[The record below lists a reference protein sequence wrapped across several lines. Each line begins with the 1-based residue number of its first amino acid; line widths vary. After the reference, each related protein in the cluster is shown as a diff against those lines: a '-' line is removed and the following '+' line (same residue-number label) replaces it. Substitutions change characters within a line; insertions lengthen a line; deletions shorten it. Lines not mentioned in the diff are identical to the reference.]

1 MAINEKATV
10 EVQVNG
16 QQARQELNQLRE
28 YATNLSAALEKAYEA
43 GDKKQIK
50 ALTKELKF
58 VNSQMK
64 TLQRTSVDIDKVM
77 NNLSTTGPKELR
89 QTLKAINAELSSGRV
104 QRGSEEWAKY
114 AKAARQVNEE
124 LKKIK
129 VETEGAQKSFTDIV
143 AEQTTKWW
151 SLYDIAKNSIGM
163 IYSFG
168 SEKVQTFAQMDEA
181 MSQVTKYTGMAREE
195 VNSLN
200 EDFKK
205 MDTRTARE
213 QLNAL
218 AGDAGRLGIQA
229 KDQVLEFVDAADK
242 INVALGEDLGE
253 DAVKNIG
260 KLAMMFGEDKTKGMR
275 AAMLATGSAIN
286 EVAQNCSA
294 AEPFLVNFTARV
306 AGAAHQAHISQA
318 DILGFA
324 ASMDE
329 NMLREETS
337 ATAYQNILMKM
348 YTKTEAF
355 AEAAGIEVE
364 KFSNLLRTDANEAI
378 LQFAE
383 GLSKRGGLA
392 ELAPIFG
399 DLKTEGAGVAAVL
412 SVMAGKADEIRTR
425 QALANKA
432 YEEGTSI
439 LKEFDVQ
446 NNTVQAG
453 LDKAKK
459 RANDLAVELGER
471 LQPIMAEGLHLT
483 STATKIL
490 INVLDFSM
498 KYKTELIAIAGAYA
512 LYNGAVKAHNAYLV
526 VSNGITKTAT
536 TLRILHAA
544 ATANLAGNLT
554 GANKIMTLFNA
565 NLIKSAAGQK
575 AATAATYL
583 YSAAKAALT
592 GNVKTAT
599 MAIRAMWATLNFNP
613 FVAIATAVLAAG
625 AAIYAF
631 STRTSEADKAMK
643 SFASSNMKEHEE
655 MYKLY
660 DAIRKTNEGTQQRKD
675 LITEFNS
682 KYGSYI
688 SNLLTE
694 KSTVDELT
702 TAYREASTAIQNKIA
717 MQKIEEAKANVTNSS
732 IETRGE
738 AMSEFQSIL
747 QRTLPASMA
756 DNMRSTVIDYVND
769 NLAKGFTVQQIQQQ
783 IGKKLAKY
791 VPNVSDRAD
800 AISAVKD
807 YANAVAEDMKK
818 VAEIERTMGSL
829 IVKPKTHGKPSNE
842 LDEVVVTPTS
852 GGGAGGGTPLSEEE
866 QKKIVNAKLE
876 AEELRH
882 QNELADLKRA
892 YLSNDTMTRERYMRL
907 SEDLELAHLNRQ
919 LVIAGLEPEKKAAL
933 VQKVLDLQLK
943 QREDN
948 AKALE
953 KQEKDKLEKEKQD
966 KEKQEKEALTAHE
979 KKLQLDIEA
988 ATRRHYEQCTS
999 EEEYQIEISDITD
1012 RYYKDLLND
1021 TRISEEEKARITQEV
1036 QQKSLE
1042 DEQAIYEK
1050 KTEQFNKMKETI
1062 TGSAQAM
1069 GEAMAQLFTDEETD
1083 FGDFMGNILTIMLDA
1098 LEKQLIAQQAAAI
1111 AAVTIN
1117 DISTKGFAGL
1127 ATAAAKI
1134 ALITAAFETAKV
1146 VLGNFYTGGY
1156 TGGGQWDEPKGIVH
1170 SNEFVANRFAVANP
1184 SVRPVLDLINQAQ
1197 RNNTI
1202 STLSATDISRV
1213 LPGTGGTQT
1222 VVVQNDNPELMR
1234 LIKDNAS
1241 VILALK
1247 DRMDIPTL
1255 SYVRASGDMSIE
1267 EAQKLLAKMK
1277 SNVSRTKN
1285 VQ

>member
-43 GDKKQIK
+43 GDQKQIK
-50 ALTKELKF
+50 ALTKELKY

-64 TLQRTSVDIDKVM
+64 TLQRSSVDIDKVM
-77 NNLSTTGPKELR
+77 KNLSTTGPKELR

-114 AKAARQVNEE
+114 ARAARQVNDE

-129 VETEGAQKSFTDIV
+129 AETDGAQKSFSDIV
-143 AEQTTKWW
+143 AAQTNKWW
-151 SLYDIAKNSIGM
+151 SLYDITKNTFGM

-168 SEKVQTFAQMDEA
+168 SEKVQAFAQMDEA
-181 MSQVTKYTGMAREE
+181 MSQVTKYTGMARDE
-195 VNSLN
+195 VKGLN

-275 AAMLATGSAIN
+275 ASMLATGSAVN

-306 AGAAHQAHISQA
+306 AGAAHQAGIAQA

-364 KFSNLLRTDANEAI
+364 KFSNLLRTDANEAL

-412 SVMAGKADEIRTR
+412 SVMAGKADEIRMR
-425 QALANKA
+425 QSLANKA
-432 YEEGTSI
+432 YQEGTSI
-439 LKEFDVQ
+439 IKEFEVQ

-483 STATKIL
+483 STATNIL

-512 LYNGAVKAHNAYLV
+512 LYNGAIKAHNTYLV

-536 TLRILHAA
+536 TLRIIHAA

-575 AATAATYL
+575 AATAAAYL
-583 YSAAKAALT
+583 YSSAKAALT

-599 MAIRAMWATLNFNP
+599 MAIRAMWATLNLNP

-655 MYKLY
+655 IYKLY

-800 AISAVKD
+800 AVNAVKD

-829 IVKPKTHGKPSNE
+829 IVKPKAQAKPVNE
-842 LDEVVVTPTS
+842 LGEVVITPTS

-866 QKKIVNAKLE
+866 AKKVVNAKLE

-892 YLSNDTMTRERYMRL
+892 YLKDSTMTRKEYAAL
-907 SEDLELAHLNRQ
+907 AEDLELQHLNRQ
-919 LVIAGLEPEKKAAL
+919 LEIVGLEPEKRAAIE
-933 VQKVLDLQLK
+933 QKILDARIKFQEECDK
-943 QREDN
+943 EEQEKTKESQE
-948 AKALE
+948 KALTARE
-953 KQEKDKLEKEKQD
+953 KKYQDDVEKATLEHYEKLTDEAEFLQQLADLESAYYQDMLDNYVLTEEQRAQFEQQIRENRMQQAEADYQKRKEQ
-966 KEKQEKEALTAHE
+966 QEKERALAQKYT
-979 KKLQLDIEA
+979 DIA
-988 ATRRHYEQCTS
+988 KSVA
-999 EEEYQIEISDITD
+999 SDYGTTMGEMIANGEMNM
-1012 RYYKDLLND
+1012 KNFL
-1021 TRISEEEKARITQEV
+1021 
-1036 QQKSLE
+1036 
-1042 DEQAIYEK
+1042 
-1050 KTEQFNKMKETI
+1050 KETLLM
-1062 TGSAQAM
+1062 S
-1069 GEAMAQLFTDEETD
+1069 
-1083 FGDFMGNILTIMLDA
+1083 LDA
-1098 LEKQLIAQQAAAI
+1098 LEKVIEICVVEVMAKNLAATAPLSFIGAAKAALQIA
-1111 AAVTIN
+1111 TI
-1117 DISTKGFAGL
+1117 KAGFAVVKGL
-1127 ATAAAKI
+1127 I
-1134 ALITAAFETAKV
+1134 
-1146 VLGNFYTGGY
+1146 GNFYTGGY
-1156 TGGGQWDEPKGIVH
+1156 TGGGEWDEPKGVVH

-1213 LPGTGGTQT
+1213 LPGAGGTQT

-1255 SYVRASGDMSIE
+1255 SYVRASGEMSIE
-1267 EAQKLLAKMK
+1267 EAQRLLTKMK

-1285 VQ
+1285 LQ

>member
-28 YATNLSAALEKAYEA
+28 YATNLSSALEKAYEA

-50 ALTKELKF
+50 ALTKELKY

-77 NNLSTTGPKELR
+77 KNLSSTGPKELR
-89 QTLKAINAELSSGRV
+89 QTLNAINAELSSGRV
-104 QRGSEEWAKY
+104 QRGSEEWNKY
-114 AKAARQVNEE
+114 AQSARRVKEE

-129 VETEGAQKSFTDIV
+129 EETEGASVSFTDML
-143 AEQTTKWW
+143 AAQTNKWW
-151 SLYDIAKNSIGM
+151 SLYDITKNTVDM

-168 SEKVQTFAQMDEA
+168 SQKVQAYAQMDEA
-181 MSQVTKYTGMAREE
+181 MSQVTKYTGMVRDE
-195 VNSLN
+195 VKSLN
-200 EDFKK
+200 EEFKQ
-205 MDTRTARE
+205 MDSRTARE

-218 AGDAGRLGIQA
+218 AGDAGRLGIQSRD
-229 KDQVLEFVDAADK
+229 KVLEFVDAADK

-260 KLAMMFGEDKTKGMR
+260 KLALMFGEDKVLGMR
-275 AAMLATGSAIN
+275 GAMLANASAVN
-286 EVAQNCSA
+286 ELGQTCSA

-348 YTKTEAF
+348 YTSTEAF
-355 AEAAGIEVE
+355 ANAAGIEVQ
-364 KFSNLLRTDANEAI
+364 KFTDLLRTNANEAL

-383 GLSKRGGLA
+383 GLSKKGGLA
-392 ELAPIFG
+392 DLAPLFG
-399 DLKTEGAGVAAVL
+399 DLKTEGAGVSSVL
-412 SVMAGKADEIRTR
+412 SVMAGKADEIRAR

-432 YEEGTSI
+432 YQEGTSI
-439 LKEFDVQ
+439 LKEFEVQ

-483 STATKIL
+483 SNATKIM
-490 INVLDFSM
+490 ITVLDFSM
-498 KYKTELIAIAGAYA
+498 KHKTALMAIAGAYV
-512 LYNGAVKAHNAYLV
+512 LYNGAIKAHNAYLTI
-526 VSNGITKTAT
+526 SNGITKTAT
-536 TLRILHAA
+536 TLRIIHAA
-544 ATANLAGNLT
+544 ATANLTGNLT
-554 GANKIMTLFNA
+554 GANKILTIFNA
-565 NLIKSAAGQK
+565 NMIKSAAGQK
-575 AATAATYL
+575 AATAAVYL

-592 GNVKTAT
+592 GNIKTAT
-599 MAIRAMWATLNFNP
+599 IAIRALWTTLNLNP

-631 STRTSEADKAMK
+631 TSRTTEADKAMK
-643 SFASSNMKEHEE
+643 SFSSANMQEQQE

-675 LITEFNS
+675 LINEFNS

-694 KSTVDELT
+694 KSTVDDLAA
-702 TAYREASTAIQNKIA
+702 AYREASTAIQNKIA
-717 MQKIEEAKANVTNSS
+717 MQKIEEAKTNVTNES
-732 IETRGE
+732 IEARGE

-756 DNMRSTVIDYVND
+756 DKMRSTVIDYVNT
-769 NLAKGFTVQQIQQQ
+769 NLAKGFSVKQIEQAVEKELY
-783 IGKKLAKY
+783 GKFGLDMFEAG
-791 VPNVSDRAD
+791 D
-800 AISAVKD
+800 AGKAVRD
-807 YANAVAEDMKK
+807 YANAVADDMKK
-818 VAEIERTMGSL
+818 IAEIERTMGSL
-829 IVKPKTHGKPSNE
+829 IVKPKVQSNPVNE
-842 LDEVVVTPTS
+842 LAEVVVTPTS
-852 GGGAGGGTPLSEEE
+852 GGGAGGGTPIDEEE
-866 QKKIVNAKLE
+866 AKKAVNAKLE

-882 QNELADLKRA
+882 QNELANLKRV
-892 YLSNDTMTRERYMRL
+892 YLNNETMTRERYLRL
-907 SEDLELAHLNRQ
+907 SEELELVHLNRQ
-919 LVIAGLEPEKKAAL
+919 LDIAGLEPEKKAAIN
-933 VQKVLDLQLK
+933 QKILDIQIK
-943 QREDN
+943 GREDRT
-948 AKALE
+948 KALE
-953 KQEKDKLEKEKQD
+953 QQEKDEQEKALTKREKQY
-966 KEKQEKEALTAHE
+966 
-979 KKLQLDIEA
+979 QLEVEEV
-988 ATRRHYEQCTS
+988 TRKHYQQGTS
-999 EEEYQIEISDITD
+999 EEQYRKNISDITD
-1012 RYYKDLLND
+1012 RYYQDLLAD
-1021 TRISEEEKARITQEV
+1021 TRISEEEKARIIQQV

-1050 KTEQFNKMKETI
+1050 KTEQFNKMKDSI
-1062 TGSAQAM
+1062 TGAAQAM
-1069 GEAMAQLFTDEETD
+1069 GEEMAEFFTDEETD
-1083 FGDFMGNILTIMLDA
+1083 FGDFMENILTIMLDA

-1117 DISTKGFAGL
+1117 DISTKGIAGL
-1127 ATAAAKI
+1127 VTAAAKI
-1134 ALITAAFETAKV
+1134 ALITAAFETAKGI
-1146 VLGNFYTGGY
+1146 LGNFYTGGY
-1156 TGGGQWDEPKGIVH
+1156 TGAGEWDEPKGVVH

-1202 STLSATDISRV
+1202 STLSAADISRV
-1213 LPGTGGTQT
+1213 LPGVGGNGQM
-1222 VVVQNDNPELMR
+1222 VVVQNDNPELMALIADCSQVVGSLQER
-1234 LIKDNAS
+1234 LKYPIKAVTTISGRDG
-1241 VILALK
+1241 VRKGL
-1247 DRMDIPTL
+1247 DDYDTL
-1255 SYVRASGDMSIE
+1255 
-1267 EAQKLLAKMK
+1267 LNNK
-1277 SNVSRTKN
+1277 SRK
-1285 VQ
+1285 

>member
-28 YATNLSAALEKAYEA
+28 YATNLSAALNKAYEA
-43 GDKKQIK
+43 GDKKQIQ
-50 ALTKELKF
+50 ALSKELKY

-77 NNLSTTGPKELR
+77 KNLSTTGPKELR
-89 QTLKAINAELSSGRV
+89 QTLKAINHELSSGRV
-104 QRGSEEWAKY
+104 KRGSEEWAKY
-114 AKAARQVNEE
+114 AQAAREVNAE

-129 VETEGAQKSFTDIV
+129 EETEGASSSLSDRV
-143 AEQTTKWW
+143 ARTVDKWW
-151 SLYDIAKNSIGM
+151 AFYTVVTDVSDR
-163 IYSFG
+163 IYSFAT
-168 SEKVQTFAQMDEA
+168 SKVQAFAQMDEA
-181 MSQVTKYTGMAREE
+181 MSQVTKYTGMARDE
-195 VNSLN
+195 VKGLN

-229 KDQVLEFVDAADK
+229 RDQVLDFVDAGDK

-253 DAVKNIG
+253 DAVKDIG
-260 KLAMMFGEDKTKGMR
+260 KLAMMFGEDKTKGLR
-275 AAMLATGSAIN
+275 GAMLATGSAVN

-294 AEPFLVNFTARV
+294 AEPFLVHFTARV
-306 AGAAHQAHISQA
+306 AGAAHQAGIAQA

-364 KFSNLLRTDANEAI
+364 KFANLLRTDANEAL

-399 DLKTEGAGVAAVL
+399 DLKTEGAGVASVL
-412 SVMAGKADEIRTR
+412 SVMAGKADEIRAR

-432 YEEGTSI
+432 YQEGTSI
-439 LKEFDVQ
+439 LKEFEVQ

-483 STATKIL
+483 SAATKIM
-490 INVLDFSM
+490 ISVLDFSM
-498 KYKTELIAIAGAYA
+498 KHKTELIAIAAAYV
-512 LYNGAVKAHNAYLV
+512 LYNGAIKAHNAYLTI
-526 VSNGITKTAT
+526 SNGITKTAT
-536 TLRILHAA
+536 TLRIIHAA

-554 GANKIMTLFNA
+554 GANKILTIFNA
-565 NLIKSAAGQK
+565 NMIKSAAGQK
-575 AATAATYL
+575 AATAAVYL
-583 YSAAKAALT
+583 FSAAKAALT
-592 GNVKTAT
+592 GNIKTAT
-599 MAIRAMWATLNFNP
+599 IAIRALWTTLNLNP

-631 STRTSEADKAMK
+631 TSRTTEADKAMK
-643 SFASSNMKEHEE
+643 SFSSANMQEQQE

-675 LITEFNS
+675 LINEFNS

-694 KSTVDELT
+694 KTTVDELAA
-702 TAYREASTAIQNKIA
+702 AYREASTAIQNKIA
-717 MQKIEEAKANVTNSS
+717 MQKIEEAKTNVTNES
-732 IETRGE
+732 IEARGE

-756 DNMRSTVIDYVND
+756 DNMRSTVIDYVNT
-769 NLAKGFTVQQIQQQ
+769 NLAKGFSVKQIQEQV
-783 IGKKLAKY
+783 GKSLAKY
-791 VPNVSDRAD
+791 SPDVGERTD
-800 AISAVKD
+800 AVNAIKD

-829 IVKPKTHGKPSNE
+829 IVKPKEQGKPTNVLE
-842 LDEVVVTPTS
+842 EVIVTPTS

-866 QKKIVNAKLE
+866 AKKAVNAKLE

-882 QNELADLKRA
+882 QNELANLKRA
-892 YLSNDTMTRERYMRL
+892 YLADDTMTQKEYAAL
-907 SEDLELAHLNRQ
+907 AEDLELQHLNRQ
-919 LVIAGLEPEKKAAL
+919 LEIVGLEPEKRAAIE
-933 VQKVLDLQLK
+933 QKILDARIK
-943 QREDN
+943 FKEDC
-948 AKALE
+948 AKEEERIEQEARDRRQ
-953 KQEKDKLEKEKQD
+953 KQEEADLKKREEQ
-966 KEKQEKEALTAHE
+966 QEKERALAE
-979 KKLQLDIEA
+979 KYTDIAKSVAENY
-988 ATRRHYEQCTS
+988 ATTMAEMIANGEMS
-999 EEEYQIEISDITD
+999 M
-1012 RYYKDLLND
+1012 KNFL
-1021 TRISEEEKARITQEV
+1021 
-1036 QQKSLE
+1036 
-1042 DEQAIYEK
+1042 
-1050 KTEQFNKMKETI
+1050 KETLL
-1062 TGSAQAM
+1062 
-1069 GEAMAQLFTDEETD
+1069 MAV
-1083 FGDFMGNILTIMLDA
+1083 DA
-1098 LEKQLIAQQAAAI
+1098 LEKVVEIACVEVMVKNLAATAPLSFIGAAKAALQIAAI
-1111 AAVTIN
+1111 KA
-1117 DISTKGFAGL
+1117 GFAVVKGL
-1127 ATAAAKI
+1127 I
-1134 ALITAAFETAKV
+1134 
-1146 VLGNFYTGGY
+1146 GNFYTGGY
-1156 TGGGQWDEPKGIVH
+1156 TGGGAWDEPKGVVH

-1184 SVRPVLDLINQAQ
+1184 SVRPVLDLISQAQ

-1202 STLSATDISRV
+1202 STLSASDISRV
-1213 LPGTGGTQT
+1213 LPGANGGQT
-1222 VVVQNDNPELMR
+1222 VVVQNDNPELTALIAECSQMVGKLQER
-1234 LIKDNAS
+1234 LRYPIKAVTSISGRNGVKKGLD
-1241 VILALK
+1241 
-1247 DRMDIPTL
+1247 DYDTL
-1255 SYVRASGDMSIE
+1255 
-1267 EAQKLLAKMK
+1267 LNNK
-1277 SNVSRTKN
+1277 SR
-1285 VQ
+1285 

>member
-50 ALTKELKF
+50 ALTKELKY

-89 QTLKAINAELSSGRV
+89 QTLKAINAELASGRV

-114 AKAARQVNEE
+114 AKAARQVNDE
-124 LKKIK
+124 LRKIK
-129 VETEGAQKSFTDIV
+129 EETEGARLSFTDKLT
-143 AEQTTKWW
+143 ASATKWW
-151 SLYDIAKNSIGM
+151 GAYTIASDLYDKIDSFAKS
-163 IYSFG
+163 
-168 SEKVQTFAQMDEA
+168 KVQAFAQMDEA
-181 MSQVTKYTGMAREE
+181 MSQVTKYTGMTRDE
-195 VNSLN
+195 VNGLN

-275 AAMLATGSAIN
+275 AAMLATGSAVN

-306 AGAAHQAHISQA
+306 AGAAHQAGIAQA

-383 GLSKRGGLA
+383 GLSKKGGLA
-392 ELAPIFG
+392 DLAPIFG

-412 SVMAGKADEIRTR
+412 SVMAGKADEIRAR

-471 LQPIMAEGLHLT
+471 LKPIMSEGLHLT
-483 STATKIL
+483 SAATKIM
-490 INVLDFSM
+490 ITTLDFM
-498 KYKTELIAIAGAYA
+498 LKHKVELMALVVALG
-512 LYNGAVKAHNAYLV
+512 LYNGAIKAHNTYLV
-526 VSNGITKTAT
+526 ISNGLTKLAT

-554 GANKIMTLFNA
+554 GANKILTLFNA

-575 AATAATYL
+575 AATAAVYL
-583 YSAAKAALT
+583 FSAAKATLT

-599 MAIRAMWATLNFNP
+599 MAIRAMWATLNLNP

-631 STRTSEADKAMK
+631 TTRTTEADKAMK
-643 SFASSNMKEHEE
+643 SFASSNMQEQQE

-660 DAIRKTNEGTQQRKD
+660 DAIRKTNEGTQQRRD
-675 LITEFNS
+675 LINEFNS

-694 KSTVDELT
+694 KTTVDELAA
-702 TAYREASTAIQNKIA
+702 AYREASTAIQNKIA
-717 MQKIEEAKANVTNSS
+717 MQKIEEAKTNVTNES
-732 IETRGE
+732 IEARGE
-738 AMSEFQSIL
+738 AMSEFQRVL
-747 QRTLPASMA
+747 QRVLPASMA
-756 DNMRSTVIDYVND
+756 DNMRSTVIDYVNT
-769 NLAKGFTVQQIQQQ
+769 NLAKGFTVKQIQEQ
-783 IGKKLAKY
+783 IGKNLAKY
-791 VPNVSDRAD
+791 IPNVSDRAD

-807 YANAVAEDMKK
+807 YANAVADDMKK

-829 IVKPKTHGKPSNE
+829 IVKPKTLGKPSNE

-892 YLSNDTMTRERYMRL
+892 YLKDSTMTRKEYAAL
-907 SEDLELAHLNRQ
+907 AEDLELQHLNRQ
-919 LVIAGLEPEKKAAL
+919 LEIVGLEPEKRAAIEQKILDARIKFQEECDKEEQEKAKKAQEEKL
-933 VQKVLDLQLK
+933 TAREKQYQDEVEKATLEHYQKLTDEAEFLQQLA
-943 QREDN
+943 D
-948 AKALE
+948 LE
-953 KQEKDKLEKEKQD
+953 KTYYQDMLDNYVLTEEQRAQFEQKLRENKLQQAEADYQKRKEQ
-966 KEKQEKEALTAHE
+966 QEKERALAQKYT
-979 KKLQLDIEA
+979 DIA
-988 ATRRHYEQCTS
+988 KSVA
-999 EEEYQIEISDITD
+999 SDYGTTMGEMIANGEMNM
-1012 RYYKDLLND
+1012 KNFL
-1021 TRISEEEKARITQEV
+1021 
-1036 QQKSLE
+1036 
-1042 DEQAIYEK
+1042 
-1050 KTEQFNKMKETI
+1050 KETLLM
-1062 TGSAQAM
+1062 S
-1069 GEAMAQLFTDEETD
+1069 
-1083 FGDFMGNILTIMLDA
+1083 LDA
-1098 LEKQLIAQQAAAI
+1098 LERVIEISCVEVMAKNLAATAPLSFIGAAKAALQIAAI
-1111 AAVTIN
+1111 KA
-1117 DISTKGFAGL
+1117 GFAVVKGL
-1127 ATAAAKI
+1127 I
-1134 ALITAAFETAKV
+1134 
-1146 VLGNFYTGGY
+1146 GNFYTGGY
-1156 TGGGQWDEPKGIVH
+1156 TGGGQWDEPKGVVH

-1213 LPGTGGTQT
+1213 LPGAGGTQT

-1234 LIKDNAS
+1234 LIAECSQVVGTLQNRLKYPIKAITS
-1241 VILALK
+1241 V
-1247 DRMDIPTL
+1247 
-1255 SYVRASGDMSIE
+1255 SGRDGIDKATKEFESMN
-1267 EAQKLLAKMK
+1267 K
-1277 SNVSRTKN
+1277 NVSR
-1285 VQ
+1285 

>member
-50 ALTKELKF
+50 ALTKELKY

-77 NNLSTTGPKELR
+77 KNLSTTGPKELR

-114 AKAARQVNEE
+114 AQAARQVSQE

-129 VETEGAQKSFTDIV
+129 EETEGAQQSFSDKLANT
-143 AEQTTKWW
+143 TTKWW
-151 SLYDIAKNSIGM
+151 GFYTISSDLYDRINSFA
-163 IYSFG
+163 S
-168 SEKVQTFAQMDEA
+168 SKVQAFAQMDEA
-181 MSQVTKYTGMAREE
+181 MSQVTKYTGMARDE
-195 VNSLN
+195 VKGLN

-260 KLAMMFGEDKTKGMR
+260 KLAMMFGEDKVLGMR
-275 AAMLATGSAIN
+275 GAMLANASAVN
-286 EVAQNCSA
+286 ELGQTCSA

-355 AEAAGIEVE
+355 ANAAGIEVE
-364 KFSNLLRTDANEAI
+364 KFSELLRTDANEAL

-383 GLSKRGGLA
+383 GLSKKGGLA
-392 ELAPIFG
+392 DLAPLFG
-399 DLKTEGAGVAAVL
+399 NLKTEGAGVAAVL
-412 SVMAGKADEIRTR
+412 SVMAGKADEIRAR

-432 YEEGTSI
+432 YQEGTSI

-471 LQPIMAEGLHLT
+471 LKPIMSEGLHLASAT
-483 STATKIL
+483 TKIM
-490 INVLDFSM
+490 ITTLDFM
-498 KYKTELIAIAGAYA
+498 LKHKVELMA
-512 LYNGAVKAHNAYLV
+512 LAVALGVYNGAIKAHNAYLTI
-526 VSNGITKTAT
+526 SNGITKVAT

-554 GANKIMTLFNA
+554 GANKILTLFNA
-565 NLIKSAAGQK
+565 NLIKSATGQK
-575 AATAATYL
+575 AATAAVYL
-583 YSAAKAALT
+583 FSAAKAALT

-599 MAIRAMWATLNFNP
+599 MAIRAMWATLNLNP

-631 STRTSEADKAMK
+631 ASRTTEADKAMK
-643 SFASSNMKEHEE
+643 SFSTANMQEQQE

-660 DAIRKTNEGTQQRKD
+660 DAIRKTNEGTQQRRD
-675 LITEFNS
+675 LINEFNS

-694 KSTVDELT
+694 KSTVDDLA

-717 MQKIEEAKANVTNSS
+717 MQKIEEAKTNVTNES
-732 IETRGE
+732 IEARGE

-756 DNMRSTVIDYVND
+756 DKMRSTVIDYVNT
-769 NLAKGFTVQQIQQQ
+769 NLAKGFSVKQIEAAIEKELFQKYKLDMFEAGDA
-783 IGKKLAKY
+783 GK
-791 VPNVSDRAD
+791 
-800 AISAVKD
+800 AVRK
-807 YANAVAEDMKK
+807 YANAVADDMKK
-818 VAEIERTMGSL
+818 IAEIERTMGSL
-829 IVKPKTHGKPSNE
+829 IVKPKAQAKPVNE
-842 LDEVVVTPTS
+842 LAEVVVTPTS
-852 GGGAGGGTPLSEEE
+852 GSGAGGGTPLSDEER
-866 QKKIVNAKLE
+866 KKAVNAKLE

-882 QNELADLKRA
+882 QNELANLKRI
-892 YLSNDTMTRERYMRL
+892 YLNNDTMTRKEYAAL
-907 SEDLELAHLNRQ
+907 AEDLELQHLNRQ
-919 LVIAGLEPEKKAAL
+919 LEIAGLEPEKRAAIE
-933 VQKVLDLQLK
+933 QKILDARIK
-943 QREDN
+943 FEEDC
-948 AKALE
+948 AKE
-953 KQEKDKLEKEKQD
+953 LEKENKEAQEKALNQREKQYQLEVEEATSKHYREMTD
-966 KEKQEKEALTAHE
+966 EAEFLQQLADLEMAYYQDMLDNYVLTEEQKEQFQQQLRERRLQNEEAEYQKRKEQQEKERALAQKYT
-979 KKLQLDIEA
+979 DIA
-988 ATRRHYEQCTS
+988 KSVA
-999 EEEYQIEISDITD
+999 SDYGTTMGEMIANGEMSM
-1012 RYYKDLLND
+1012 KNFL
-1021 TRISEEEKARITQEV
+1021 
-1036 QQKSLE
+1036 
-1042 DEQAIYEK
+1042 
-1050 KTEQFNKMKETI
+1050 KETLLM
-1062 TGSAQAM
+1062 S
-1069 GEAMAQLFTDEETD
+1069 
-1083 FGDFMGNILTIMLDA
+1083 LDA
-1098 LEKQLIAQQAAAI
+1098 LEKVIEISCVEVMAKNLAATAPLSFIGAAKAALQIAAI
-1111 AAVTIN
+1111 KA
-1117 DISTKGFAGL
+1117 GFAVVKGL
-1127 ATAAAKI
+1127 I
-1134 ALITAAFETAKV
+1134 
-1146 VLGNFYTGGY
+1146 GNFYTGGY
-1156 TGGGQWDEPKGIVH
+1156 TGGGQWDEPKGVVH

-1213 LPGTGGTQT
+1213 LPGANGGQT

-1234 LIKDNAS
+1234 LMKENAS
-1241 VILALK
+1241 VIQALK
-1247 DRMDIPTL
+1247 DRMDLPTL
-1255 SYVRASGDMSIE
+1255 SYVRASGDMSVE

-1285 VQ
+1285 LQ

>member
-50 ALTKELKF
+50 ALTKELKY

-77 NNLSTTGPKELR
+77 KNLSTTGPKELR

-114 AKAARQVNEE
+114 AQAARQVSQE

-129 VETEGAQKSFTDIV
+129 EETEGAQQSFSDKLAAT
-143 AEQTTKWW
+143 TTKWW
-151 SLYDIAKNSIGM
+151 GFYTISSDLYDRLNSFAT
-163 IYSFG
+163 S
-168 SEKVQTFAQMDEA
+168 KVQAFAQMDEA
-181 MSQVTKYTGMAREE
+181 MSQVTKYTGMARDE
-195 VNSLN
+195 VQGLN

-275 AAMLATGSAIN
+275 AAMLATGSAVN

-306 AGAAHQAHISQA
+306 AGAAHQAGIAQA

-348 YTKTEAF
+348 YTSTEKF
-355 AEAAGIEVE
+355 ADAAGIEVE
-364 KFSNLLRTDANEAI
+364 KFSNLLRTDANEAL

-383 GLSKRGGLA
+383 GLSKKGGLA
-392 ELAPIFG
+392 DLAPLFG
-399 DLKTEGAGVAAVL
+399 DLKTEGAGVSSVL
-412 SVMAGKADEIRTR
+412 SVMAGKADEIRAR

-432 YEEGTSI
+432 YQEGTSI

-483 STATKIL
+483 SAATKIM
-490 INVLDFSM
+490 ISVLDFSM
-498 KYKTELIAIAGAYA
+498 KHKTELIAIAAAYV
-512 LYNGAVKAHNAYLV
+512 LYNGAIKAHNAYLTI
-526 VSNGITKTAT
+526 SNGITKTAT
-536 TLRILHAA
+536 TLRIIHAA
-544 ATANLAGNLT
+544 ATANLTGNLT
-554 GANKIMTLFNA
+554 GANKILTIFNA
-565 NLIKSAAGQK
+565 NMIKSAAGQK
-575 AATAATYL
+575 AATAAVYL
-583 YSAAKAALT
+583 FSAAKAALT
-592 GNVKTAT
+592 GNIKTAT
-599 MAIRAMWATLNFNP
+599 IAIRALWTTLNLNP

-631 STRTSEADKAMK
+631 TSRTTEADKAMK
-643 SFASSNMKEHEE
+643 SFSSANMQEQQE

-660 DAIRKTNEGTQQRKD
+660 DAIRKTNEGTQQRKE
-675 LITEFNS
+675 LINEFNS

-694 KSTVDELT
+694 KSTVDDLAA
-702 TAYREASTAIQNKIA
+702 AYREASTAIQNKIA
-717 MQKIEEAKANVTNSS
+717 MQKIEEAKTNVTNES
-732 IETRGE
+732 IEARGE

-756 DNMRSTVIDYVND
+756 DKMRSTVIDYVNT
-769 NLAKGFTVQQIQQQ
+769 NLAKGFSVKQIQEQ
-783 IGKKLAKY
+783 IGGSLVKY
-791 VPNVSDRAD
+791 IPDAGERAD
-800 AISAVKD
+800 AVGAVKD
-807 YANAVAEDMKK
+807 YAEAVADDMKK
-818 VAEIERTMGSL
+818 IAEIERTMGSL
-829 IVKPKTHGKPSNE
+829 IVKPKVQPKPVNE
-842 LDEVVVTPTS
+842 LAEVVVTPTS
-852 GGGAGGGTPLSEEE
+852 GGGTGGGTPLDEEE
-866 QKKIVNAKLE
+866 AQKAVNAKLE

-882 QNELADLKRA
+882 QNELANLKRA
-892 YLSNDTMTRERYMRL
+892 YLNNDTMTRKEYAAL
-907 SEDLELAHLNRQ
+907 AEDLELQHLNRQ
-919 LVIAGLEPEKKAAL
+919 LEIAGLEPEKRAAIE
-933 VQKVLDLQLK
+933 QKILDARIK
-943 QREDN
+943 FEEACAKEDQE
-948 AKALE
+948 AQEQALSRRE
-953 KQEKDKLEKEKQD
+953 KQYQLEVEEATSKHYREMTSEAEFLQQLADLELAYYQDMLDNYMLTEEQKEQIQQQMRERRLQQEEADYQKR
-966 KEKQEKEALTAHE
+966 KEQQEKERALAQKYT
-979 KKLQLDIEA
+979 DIA
-988 ATRRHYEQCTS
+988 
-999 EEEYQIEISDITD
+999 
-1012 RYYKDLLND
+1012 
-1021 TRISEEEKARITQEV
+1021 
-1036 QQKSLE
+1036 KSVAE
-1042 DEQAIYEK
+1042 DYGTTMGEMIANGELTMK
-1050 KTEQFNKMKETI
+1050 NFLKETLL
-1062 TGSAQAM
+1062 
-1069 GEAMAQLFTDEETD
+1069 MAV
-1083 FGDFMGNILTIMLDA
+1083 DA
-1098 LEKQLIAQQAAAI
+1098 LEKVIEICCVEVMAKNVAATAPLSFIGVAKAALQIAAI
-1111 AAVTIN
+1111 KA
-1117 DISTKGFAGL
+1117 GFAVVKGL
-1127 ATAAAKI
+1127 I
-1134 ALITAAFETAKV
+1134 
-1146 VLGNFYTGGY
+1146 GNFYTGGY
-1156 TGGGQWDEPKGIVH
+1156 TGGGEWDEPKGVVH

-1202 STLSATDISRV
+1202 STLSAADISRV
-1213 LPGTGGTQT
+1213 LPGANGGQT
-1222 VVVQNDNPELMR
+1222 IVVQNDNPELMR
-1234 LIKDNAS
+1234 LIAECSQAVGTLHNR
-1241 VILALK
+1241 LK
-1247 DRMDIPTL
+1247 YPIKAITT
-1255 SYVRASGDMSIE
+1255 VSGREGIDKATKEFESMNN
-1267 EAQKLLAKMK
+1267 
-1277 SNVSRTKN
+1277 NVSR
-1285 VQ
+1285 

>member
-50 ALTKELKF
+50 ALTKELKY

-114 AKAARQVNEE
+114 AQAARQVNAE

-129 VETEGAQKSFTDIV
+129 EETEGASLSFSDKMLKTADKWYSFYEIGTDI
-143 AEQTTKWW
+143 AER
-151 SLYDIAKNSIGM
+151 LF
-163 IYSFG
+163 SFA
-168 SEKVQTFAQMDEA
+168 SSKVQAFAQMDEA
-181 MSQVTKYTGMAREE
+181 MSQVTKYTGMARDE
-195 VNSLN
+195 VKSLN
-200 EDFKK
+200 EEFKN

-218 AGDAGRLGIQA
+218 AGDAGRLGIQSRD
-229 KDQVLEFVDAADK
+229 KVLEFVDAADK

-275 AAMLATGSAIN
+275 AAMLATGSAVN

-306 AGAAHQAHISQA
+306 AGAAHQAGIAQA

-355 AEAAGIEVE
+355 ANAAGIEVQ
-364 KFSNLLRTDANEAI
+364 KFSDLLRTDANEAL

-383 GLSKRGGLA
+383 GLSKKGGLA
-392 ELAPIFG
+392 DLAPLFG
-399 DLKTEGAGVAAVL
+399 DLKTEGAGVSAVL
-412 SVMAGKADEIRTR
+412 SVMAGKADEIRAR

-432 YEEGTSI
+432 YQEGTSI
-439 LKEFDVQ
+439 LKEFEVQ

-483 STATKIL
+483 SNATKIM
-490 INVLDFSM
+490 IAVLDFTM
-498 KYKTELIAIAGAYA
+498 KHKTALMAVVAAYA
-512 LYNGAVKAHNAYLV
+512 LYNGAIKLHNTYLV
-526 VSNGITKTAT
+526 TSNAVTKLAT
-536 TLRILHAA
+536 TLRVLHAA

-554 GANKIMTLFNA
+554 GANKILTLFNA
-565 NLIKSAAGQK
+565 NMIKGAAGQK
-575 AATAATYL
+575 AATAAVYL
-583 YSAAKAALT
+583 LSAAKAALT

-599 MAIRAMWATLNFNP
+599 VAIRAMWATLNLNP

-631 STRTSEADKAMK
+631 ASRTTEADRAMK
-643 SFASSNMKEHEE
+643 SFSSANMQEQQE

-660 DAIRKTNEGTQQRKD
+660 DAIRKTNEGTQQRKE
-675 LITEFNS
+675 LINEFNS
-682 KYGSYI
+682 KYGSYL

-694 KSTVDELT
+694 KSTVDELA
-702 TAYREASTAIQNKIA
+702 TAYREAATAIQNKIA
-717 MQKIEEAKANVTNSS
+717 MQKIEEAKTNVTNES
-732 IETRGE
+732 IEARGE

-756 DNMRSTVIDYVND
+756 DKMRSTVIDYVNR
-769 NLAKGFTVQQIQQQ
+769 NLAKGFSVKQIEQAVEKELY
-783 IGKKLAKY
+783 GKYGLDMFEAGDAGKA
-791 VPNVSDRAD
+791 VRA
-800 AISAVKD
+800 
-807 YANAVAEDMKK
+807 YANAVADDMKK
-818 VAEIERTMGSL
+818 IAEIERTMGSL
-829 IVKPKTHGKPSNE
+829 IVKPKEQPKPVNE
-842 LDEVVVTPTS
+842 LAEILVTPTN
-852 GGGAGGGTPLSEEE
+852 GGGAGGGTPIDEEE
-866 QKKIVNAKLE
+866 AKKAVNAKLE

-882 QNELADLKRA
+882 QNELANLKRA
-892 YLSNDTMTRERYMRL
+892 YLNNDTMTRKEYAAL
-907 SEDLELAHLNRQ
+907 AEDLELQHLNRQ
-919 LVIAGLEPEKKAAL
+919 LEIAGLEPEKRAAIE
-933 VQKVLDLQLK
+933 QKILDARIK
-943 QREDN
+943 FEEACAKEDQE
-948 AKALE
+948 AQEQALSRRE
-953 KQEKDKLEKEKQD
+953 KQYQLEVEEATSKHYRDMTSEAEFLQQLADLELAYYQDMLDNYVLTEEQKEQIQQQMRERRLQQEEADYQKR
-966 KEKQEKEALTAHE
+966 KEQQEKERALAQKYT
-979 KKLQLDIEA
+979 DIAKSVAEDYGTTMGEMIA
-988 ATRRHYEQCTS
+988 NGE
-999 EEEYQIEISDITD
+999 
-1012 RYYKDLLND
+1012 LNM
-1021 TRISEEEKARITQEV
+1021 KNF
-1036 QQKSLE
+1036 L
-1042 DEQAIYEK
+1042 
-1050 KTEQFNKMKETI
+1050 KETLL
-1062 TGSAQAM
+1062 
-1069 GEAMAQLFTDEETD
+1069 MAV
-1083 FGDFMGNILTIMLDA
+1083 DA
-1098 LEKQLIAQQAAAI
+1098 LEKVVEIACVEVMVKNLAATAPLSFIGAAKAALQIAAI
-1111 AAVTIN
+1111 KA
-1117 DISTKGFAGL
+1117 GFAVVKGL
-1127 ATAAAKI
+1127 I
-1134 ALITAAFETAKV
+1134 
-1146 VLGNFYTGGY
+1146 GNFYTGGY
-1156 TGGGQWDEPKGIVH
+1156 TGGGAWDEPKGVVH

-1202 STLSATDISRV
+1202 STLSAADISRV
-1213 LPGTGGTQT
+1213 LPGVGGNGQT
-1222 VVVQNDNPELMR
+1222 VVVQNDNPELMALIAACSQAVGSLQER
-1234 LIKDNAS
+1234 LKYPIKAITTVSGRNGIRKSLD
-1241 VILALK
+1241 
-1247 DRMDIPTL
+1247 DYDTL
-1255 SYVRASGDMSIE
+1255 
-1267 EAQKLLAKMK
+1267 LNNK
-1277 SNVSRTKN
+1277 SR
-1285 VQ
+1285 

>member
-50 ALTKELKF
+50 ALTKELKY

-77 NNLSTTGPKELR
+77 KNLSTTGPKELR

-104 QRGSEEWAKY
+104 QRGSEEWNKY
-114 AKAARQVNEE
+114 AQAARQVNDE

-129 VETEGAQKSFTDIV
+129 EETEGAQQSLSERVSSWTTRWWGFYTMASDAVNLINSF
-143 AEQTTKWW
+143 A
-151 SLYDIAKNSIGM
+151 NSR
-163 IYSFG
+163 
-168 SEKVQTFAQMDEA
+168 VQAFAQMDEA
-181 MSQVTKYTGMAREE
+181 MSQVTKYTGMARDE
-195 VNSLN
+195 VKGLN

-205 MDTRTARE
+205 MDTRTSRE

-275 AAMLATGSAIN
+275 AAMLATGSAVN

-306 AGAAHQAHISQA
+306 AGAAHQAGIAQA

-348 YTKTEAF
+348 YTSTENF
-355 AEAAGIEVE
+355 ADAAGIELQT
-364 KFSNLLRTDANEAI
+364 FSDLLRTDANEAL

-383 GLSKRGGLA
+383 GLSKKGGLA
-392 ELAPIFG
+392 DLAPLFG
-399 DLKTEGAGVAAVL
+399 DLKTEGAGVSSVL
-412 SVMAGKADEIRTR
+412 SVMAGKADEIRAR

-432 YEEGTSI
+432 YQEGTSI
-439 LKEFDVQ
+439 LKEFEVQ

-471 LQPIMAEGLHLT
+471 LQPIMTEGLHLT
-483 STATKIL
+483 SNATKIM
-490 INVLDFSM
+490 ITVLDFSM
-498 KYKTELIAIAGAYA
+498 KHKTALMAIAGAYV
-512 LYNGAVKAHNAYLV
+512 LYNGAIKAHNAYLTI
-526 VSNGITKTAT
+526 SNGITKTAT
-536 TLRILHAA
+536 TLRIIHAA
-544 ATANLAGNLT
+544 ATANLTGNLT
-554 GANKIMTLFNA
+554 GANKILTLFNA
-565 NLIKSAAGQK
+565 NMTKSAAGQK
-575 AATAATYL
+575 AVTAAVYL

-599 MAIRAMWATLNFNP
+599 VAIRAMWATLNLNP

-631 STRTSEADKAMK
+631 SSRTTEADKAMK
-643 SFASSNMKEHEE
+643 SFSSANMQEQQE

-660 DAIRKTNEGTQQRKD
+660 DAIRKTNEGTQQRKE
-675 LITEFNS
+675 LINEFNS

-694 KSTVDELT
+694 KSTVDDLAA
-702 TAYREASTAIQNKIA
+702 AYREASTAIQNKIA
-717 MQKIEEAKANVTNSS
+717 MQKIEEAKTNVTNES
-732 IETRGE
+732 IEARGE

-756 DNMRSTVIDYVND
+756 DKMRSTVIDYVNT
-769 NLAKGFTVQQIQQQ
+769 NLAKGFSVKQIEQAVEKELY
-783 IGKKLAKY
+783 GKFGLDMFEAGDAGK
-791 VPNVSDRAD
+791 VVRA
-800 AISAVKD
+800 
-807 YANAVAEDMKK
+807 YAEAVADDMKK
-818 VAEIERTMGSL
+818 IAEIERTMGSL
-829 IVKPKTHGKPSNE
+829 IVKPKEQPKPVNE
-842 LDEVVVTPTS
+842 LAEVVVTPIS
-852 GGGAGGGTPLSEEE
+852 GGGAGGGTPIDEEE
-866 QKKIVNAKLE
+866 AKKAVNAKLE

-882 QNELADLKRA
+882 QNELANLKRA
-892 YLSNDTMTRERYMRL
+892 YLNDETMTRERYLRL
-907 SEDLELAHLNRQ
+907 SEELELVHLNRQ
-919 LVIAGLEPEKKAAL
+919 LDIAGLEPEKKAAIN
-933 VQKVLDLQLK
+933 QKILDIQIK
-943 QREDN
+943 GREDRT
-948 AKALE
+948 KALE
-953 KQEKDKLEKEKQD
+953 QQEKDEQEKALTKREKQY
-966 KEKQEKEALTAHE
+966 ELEVEE
-979 KKLQLDIEA
+979 
-988 ATRRHYEQCTS
+988 ATRKHYQQGTS
-999 EEEYQIEISDITD
+999 EEQYRKNISDITD
-1012 RYYKDLLND
+1012 RYYQDLLAD
-1021 TRISEEEKARITQEV
+1021 TRISEEEKARIIQQV

-1042 DEQAIYEK
+1042 DERAVYEK
-1050 KTEQFNKMKETI
+1050 KTEQFNKMKDSI

-1069 GEAMAQLFTDEETD
+1069 GEAMAEFFTDEETD

-1117 DISTKGFAGL
+1117 DISTKGIAGL
-1127 ATAAAKI
+1127 VTAAAKI
-1134 ALITAAFETAKV
+1134 ALITAAFETAKGI
-1146 VLGNFYTGGY
+1146 LGNFYTGGY
-1156 TGGGQWDEPKGIVH
+1156 TGAGEWNEPKGVVH

-1202 STLSATDISRV
+1202 STLSAADISRV
-1213 LPGTGGTQT
+1213 LPGVGGNGQT
-1222 VVVQNDNPELMR
+1222 VVVQNDNPELMALIAACSQAVGSLQER
-1234 LIKDNAS
+1234 LKYPIKAITTISGRDG
-1241 VILALK
+1241 VRKGL
-1247 DRMDIPTL
+1247 DDYDTL
-1255 SYVRASGDMSIE
+1255 
-1267 EAQKLLAKMK
+1267 LNNK
-1277 SNVSRTKN
+1277 SR
-1285 VQ
+1285 

>member
-168 SEKVQTFAQMDEA
+168 SEKVQAFAQMDEA
-181 MSQVTKYTGMAREE
+181 MSQVTKYTGMARGE

-378 LQFAE
+378 LLFAE

-483 STATKIL
+483 STATKVL
-490 INVLDFSM
+490 ISVLDFTM

-512 LYNGAVKAHNAYLV
+512 LYNGAIKMHNAYLV

-599 MAIRAMWATLNFNP
+599 MAIRAMWATLNLNP

-791 VPNVSDRAD
+791 VPNVSDRSD
-800 AISAVKD
+800 AVNAVKD

-829 IVKPKTHGKPSNE
+829 IVKPKAQAKPVNE
-842 LDEVVVTPTS
+842 LDEVVITPTS

-892 YLSNDTMTRERYMRL
+892 YLKDSTMTRKEYAAL
-907 SEDLELAHLNRQ
+907 AEDLELQHLNRQ
-919 LVIAGLEPEKKAAL
+919 LEIVGLEPEKRAAIEQKILDARIKFQEECDKEEQEKAKKAQEEKL
-933 VQKVLDLQLK
+933 TAREKQYQDEVEKATLEHYQKLTDEAEFLQQLA
-943 QREDN
+943 D
-948 AKALE
+948 LE
-953 KQEKDKLEKEKQD
+953 KTYYQDMLDNYVLTEEQRAQFEQKLRENKLQQAEADYQKRKEQ
-966 KEKQEKEALTAHE
+966 QEKERALAQKYT
-979 KKLQLDIEA
+979 DIA
-988 ATRRHYEQCTS
+988 KSVA
-999 EEEYQIEISDITD
+999 SDYGTTMGEMIANGEMNM
-1012 RYYKDLLND
+1012 KNFL
-1021 TRISEEEKARITQEV
+1021 
-1036 QQKSLE
+1036 
-1042 DEQAIYEK
+1042 
-1050 KTEQFNKMKETI
+1050 KETLLM
-1062 TGSAQAM
+1062 S
-1069 GEAMAQLFTDEETD
+1069 
-1083 FGDFMGNILTIMLDA
+1083 LDA
-1098 LEKQLIAQQAAAI
+1098 LERVIEISCVEVMAKNLAATAPLSFIGAAKAALQIAAI
-1111 AAVTIN
+1111 KA
-1117 DISTKGFAGL
+1117 GFAVVKGL
-1127 ATAAAKI
+1127 I
-1134 ALITAAFETAKV
+1134 
-1146 VLGNFYTGGY
+1146 GNFYTGGY
-1156 TGGGQWDEPKGIVH
+1156 TGGGQWDEPKGVVH

-1213 LPGTGGTQT
+1213 LPGAGGTQT

-1234 LIKDNAS
+1234 LIAECSQVVGTLQNR
-1241 VILALK
+1241 LK
-1247 DRMDIPTL
+1247 YPIKAITT
-1255 SYVRASGDMSIE
+1255 VSGRDGIDKATKEFESMNN
-1267 EAQKLLAKMK
+1267 
-1277 SNVSRTKN
+1277 NVSR
-1285 VQ
+1285 

>member
-50 ALTKELKF
+50 ALTKELKY

-104 QRGSEEWAKY
+104 QRGSEEWVKY

-129 VETEGAQKSFTDIV
+129 LETEGAQKSFTDIV

-168 SEKVQTFAQMDEA
+168 SEKVQAFAQMDEA
-181 MSQVTKYTGMAREE
+181 MSQVTKYTGMARGE

-229 KDQVLEFVDAADK
+229 KDQVFEFVDAADK

-306 AGAAHQAHISQA
+306 AGAAHQAGIAQA

-364 KFSNLLRTDANEAI
+364 KFTNLLRTDANEAI

-383 GLSKRGGLA
+383 GLSKKGGLA
-392 ELAPIFG
+392 DLAPIFG

-483 STATKIL
+483 SAATKIM
-490 INVLDFSM
+490 ISVLDFSM
-498 KYKTELIAIAGAYA
+498 KHKTELIAIAAAYV
-512 LYNGAVKAHNAYLV
+512 LYNGAIKAHNAYLTI
-526 VSNGITKTAT
+526 SNGITKTAT
-536 TLRILHAA
+536 TLRIIHAA
-544 ATANLAGNLT
+544 ATANLTGNLT
-554 GANKIMTLFNA
+554 GANKILTIFNA
-565 NLIKSAAGQK
+565 NMIKSAAGQK
-575 AATAATYL
+575 AATAAVYL
-583 YSAAKAALT
+583 FSAAKAALT
-592 GNVKTAT
+592 GNIKTAT
-599 MAIRAMWATLNFNP
+599 VAVRALWTTLNLNP

-631 STRTSEADKAMK
+631 TSRTTEADKAMK
-643 SFASSNMKEHEE
+643 SFSSANMQEQQE

-675 LITEFNS
+675 LINEFNS

-694 KSTVDELT
+694 KTTVDELAA
-702 TAYREASTAIQNKIA
+702 AYREASTAIQNKIA
-717 MQKIEEAKANVTNSS
+717 MQKIEEAKTNVTNES
-732 IETRGE
+732 IEARGE
-738 AMSEFQSIL
+738 AMSEFQRVL
-747 QRTLPASMA
+747 QRVLPASMA
-756 DNMRSTVIDYVND
+756 DNMRSTVIDYVNT

-783 IGKKLAKY
+783 IGKSLTKY

-800 AISAVKD
+800 AINAVKD

-829 IVKPKTHGKPSNE
+829 IVKPKTQGKPSNE

-866 QKKIVNAKLE
+866 AKKAVNAKLE

-882 QNELADLKRA
+882 QNELANLKRA
-892 YLSNDTMTRERYMRL
+892 YLADDTMTQKEYAAL
-907 SEDLELAHLNRQ
+907 AEDLELQHLNRQ
-919 LVIAGLEPEKKAAL
+919 LEIAGLEPDKRAAIE
-933 VQKVLDLQLK
+933 QKVLDARIKFKEECTKEEERIEQEA
-943 QREDN
+943 RERRQ
-948 AKALE
+948 
-953 KQEKDKLEKEKQD
+953 KQEEDDLKRREEQ
-966 KEKQEKEALTAHE
+966 QEKERALAE
-979 KKLQLDIEA
+979 KYTDIARSVADNYA
-988 ATRRHYEQCTS
+988 ATIAEM
-999 EEEYQIEISDITD
+999 ITNGEMSM
-1012 RYYKDLLND
+1012 KNFL
-1021 TRISEEEKARITQEV
+1021 
-1036 QQKSLE
+1036 
-1042 DEQAIYEK
+1042 
-1050 KTEQFNKMKETI
+1050 KETLL
-1062 TGSAQAM
+1062 
-1069 GEAMAQLFTDEETD
+1069 MAV
-1083 FGDFMGNILTIMLDA
+1083 DA
-1098 LEKQLIAQQAAAI
+1098 LEKVVEIACVEVMVKNLAATAPLSFIGAAKAALQIAAI
-1111 AAVTIN
+1111 KA
-1117 DISTKGFAGL
+1117 GFAVVKGL
-1127 ATAAAKI
+1127 I
-1134 ALITAAFETAKV
+1134 
-1146 VLGNFYTGGY
+1146 GNFYTGGY
-1156 TGGGQWDEPKGIVH
+1156 TGGGAWDEPKGVVH

-1213 LPGTGGTQT
+1213 LPGANGGQT
-1222 VVVQNDNPELMR
+1222 VVVQNDNPELTALIAECSQMVGKLQER
-1234 LIKDNAS
+1234 LKHPIKAITTISGRDG
-1241 VILALK
+1241 VKKGL
-1247 DRMDIPTL
+1247 DDYDTL
-1255 SYVRASGDMSIE
+1255 
-1267 EAQKLLAKMK
+1267 LNNK
-1277 SNVSRTKN
+1277 SR
-1285 VQ
+1285 

>member
-50 ALTKELKF
+50 ALTKELKY

-77 NNLSTTGPKELR
+77 KNLSTTGPKELR
-89 QTLKAINAELSSGRV
+89 QTLKAINAELTSGRV

-114 AKAARQVNEE
+114 AQAARQVSQE

-129 VETEGAQKSFTDIV
+129 EETEGAQQSFSDKL
-143 AEQTTKWW
+143 AANTTKWW
-151 SLYDIAKNSIGM
+151 GFYTISSDLYERLNSFAT
-163 IYSFG
+163 S
-168 SEKVQTFAQMDEA
+168 KVQAFAQMDEA
-181 MSQVTKYTGMAREE
+181 MSQVTKYTGMARDE
-195 VNSLN
+195 VKGLN

-275 AAMLATGSAIN
+275 AAMLATGSAVN

-306 AGAAHQAHISQA
+306 AGAAHQAGIAQA

-364 KFSNLLRTDANEAI
+364 KFSNLLRTDANEAL

-383 GLSKRGGLA
+383 GLSKKGGLA

-412 SVMAGKADEIRTR
+412 SVMAGKADEIRAR

-432 YEEGTSI
+432 YQEGTSI

-483 STATKIL
+483 SAATKIM
-490 INVLDFSM
+490 ISVLDFSM
-498 KYKTELIAIAGAYA
+498 KHKTELIAIAAAYV
-512 LYNGAVKAHNAYLV
+512 LYNGAIKAHNAYLTI
-526 VSNGITKTAT
+526 SNGITKTAT
-536 TLRILHAA
+536 TLRIIHAA

-554 GANKIMTLFNA
+554 GANKILTIFNA
-565 NLIKSAAGQK
+565 NMIKSAAGQK
-575 AATAATYL
+575 AATAAVYL
-583 YSAAKAALT
+583 FSAAKAALT
-592 GNVKTAT
+592 GNIKTAT
-599 MAIRAMWATLNFNP
+599 IAIRALWTTLNLNP

-631 STRTSEADKAMK
+631 TSRTTEADKAMK
-643 SFASSNMKEHEE
+643 SFSSANMQEQQE

-675 LITEFNS
+675 LINEFNS

-694 KSTVDELT
+694 KSTVDDLT

-717 MQKIEEAKANVTNSS
+717 MQKIEEAKTRITNGS
-732 IETRGE
+732 IEARGE

-756 DNMRSTVIDYVND
+756 DKMRSTVIDYVNS
-769 NLAKGFTVQQIQQQ
+769 NLAKGFTIQQIQQQ
-783 IGKKLAKY
+783 IGHKLAKY

-800 AISAVKD
+800 AINAIKD
-807 YANAVAEDMKK
+807 YANTIAEDMKK

-829 IVKPKTHGKPSNE
+829 IVNPKAQGKTVNE
-842 LDEVVVTPTS
+842 LPEVVITPTN
-852 GGGAGGGTPLSEEE
+852 GGGVGGGTPLNEEKATKE
-866 QKKIVNAKLE
+866 VNARLE

-892 YLSNDTMTRERYMRL
+892 YLANDTITQKEYAAL
-907 SEDLELAHLNRQ
+907 AEDLELQHLNRQ
-919 LVIAGLEPEKKAAL
+919 LEIVGLESEKRAIIE
-933 VQKVLDLQLK
+933 QKILDARIKFKEECAKEEERVEQEAQERRKEQEEAELK
-943 QREDN
+943 RRE
-948 AKALE
+948 E
-953 KQEKDKLEKEKQD
+953 Q
-966 KEKQEKEALTAHE
+966 QEKERALAQKYT
-979 KKLQLDIEA
+979 DIA
-988 ATRRHYEQCTS
+988 
-999 EEEYQIEISDITD
+999 
-1012 RYYKDLLND
+1012 
-1021 TRISEEEKARITQEV
+1021 
-1036 QQKSLE
+1036 KSVAE
-1042 DEQAIYEK
+1042 DYGTTMGEMIANGEL
-1050 KTEQFNKMKETI
+1050 TMRNFLKETLLM
-1062 TGSAQAM
+1062 SV
-1069 GEAMAQLFTDEETD
+1069 
-1083 FGDFMGNILTIMLDA
+1083 DA
-1098 LEKQLIAQQAAAI
+1098 LEKVIEICVVEVMAKNLAATAPFSFIGAAKAALQIAAI
-1111 AAVTIN
+1111 KA
-1117 DISTKGFAGL
+1117 GFAVVKGL
-1127 ATAAAKI
+1127 I
-1134 ALITAAFETAKV
+1134 
-1146 VLGNFYTGGY
+1146 GNFYTGGY
-1156 TGGGQWDEPKGIVH
+1156 TGGGAWDEPKGVVH

-1202 STLSATDISRV
+1202 STLSAGDISRV
-1213 LPGTGGTQT
+1213 LPGANGGQT
-1222 VVVQNDNPELMR
+1222 VVVQNDNPEMMR
-1234 LIKDNAS
+1234 LIAECSQTMQMVHERFRYPIKAAVSVSGRDGIDQATKDFNS
-1241 VILALK
+1241 
-1247 DRMDIPTL
+1247 MNN
-1255 SYVRASGDMSIE
+1255 
-1267 EAQKLLAKMK
+1267 
-1277 SNVSRTKN
+1277 NVSR
-1285 VQ
+1285 

>member
-50 ALTKELKF
+50 ALTKELKY

-77 NNLSTTGPKELR
+77 KNLSTTGPKELR

-114 AKAARQVNEE
+114 AQAARQVNDE

-129 VETEGAQKSFTDIV
+129 EETEGATTSLSDRVAGTLDKWWAFYTIVTDI
-143 AEQTTKWW
+143 
-151 SLYDIAKNSIGM
+151 SDR
-163 IYSFG
+163 IYSFA
-168 SEKVQTFAQMDEA
+168 SSKVQAFAQMDEA
-181 MSQVTKYTGMAREE
+181 TSQVTKYTGMARDE
-195 VNSLN
+195 VKGLN

-275 AAMLATGSAIN
+275 AAMLATGSAVN

-306 AGAAHQAHISQA
+306 AGVAHQAHISQA

-364 KFSNLLRTDANEAI
+364 KFSNLLRTDANEAL

-412 SVMAGKADEIRTR
+412 SVMAGKADEIRAR

-432 YEEGTSI
+432 YQEGTSI
-439 LKEFDVQ
+439 LKEFEVQ

-483 STATKIL
+483 SAATKIM
-490 INVLDFSM
+490 ISVLDFSM
-498 KYKTELIAIAGAYA
+498 KHKTELIAIAAAYV
-512 LYNGAVKAHNAYLV
+512 LYNGAIKAHNAYLTI
-526 VSNGITKTAT
+526 SNGITKTAT
-536 TLRILHAA
+536 TLRIIHAA
-544 ATANLAGNLT
+544 ATANLTGNLT
-554 GANKIMTLFNA
+554 GANKILTIFNA
-565 NLIKSAAGQK
+565 NMIKSAAGQK
-575 AATAATYL
+575 AATAAVYL
-583 YSAAKAALT
+583 FSAAKAALT
-592 GNVKTAT
+592 GNIKTAT
-599 MAIRAMWATLNFNP
+599 IAIRALWTTLNLNP

-631 STRTSEADKAMK
+631 TSRTTEADKAMK
-643 SFASSNMKEHEE
+643 SFSSANMQEQQE

-675 LITEFNS
+675 LINEFNS

-694 KSTVDELT
+694 KTTVDELAA
-702 TAYREASTAIQNKIA
+702 AYREASTAIQNKIA
-717 MQKIEEAKANVTNSS
+717 MQKIEEAKTDVTNES
-732 IETRGE
+732 IEARGE
-738 AMSEFQSIL
+738 AMSKFQSIL

-756 DNMRSTVIDYVND
+756 DNMRSTVLDYVNS
-769 NLAKGFTVQQIQQQ
+769 NLAKGFSVKQIQEQV
-783 IGKKLAKY
+783 GKSLTKY

-800 AISAVKD
+800 AINAVKD

-829 IVKPKTHGKPSNE
+829 IVKPKTQGKPSNE

-866 QKKIVNAKLE
+866 AKKAVNAKLE

-882 QNELADLKRA
+882 QNELANLKRA
-892 YLSNDTMTRERYMRL
+892 YLADDTMTRKEYAAL
-907 SEDLELAHLNRQ
+907 AEDLELQHLNRQ
-919 LVIAGLEPEKKAAL
+919 LEIAGLEPDKRAAIEQKILDARIKFEEDCAKETEQQNKEAQEKAL
-933 VQKVLDLQLK
+933 T
-943 QREDN
+943 QRE
-948 AKALE
+948 KQYQLE
-953 KQEKDKLEKEKQD
+953 VEEATSKHYREMTSEAEFLQQLADMELAYYQDMLANYELTEEQKEQFQQKIRENRLQQEEADYQKRKEQQEKDR
-966 KEKQEKEALTAHE
+966 ALAQKYT
-979 KKLQLDIEA
+979 DIA
-988 ATRRHYEQCTS
+988 KSVA
-999 EEEYQIEISDITD
+999 SDYGTTIGEMIADGELTM
-1012 RYYKDLLND
+1012 KNFL
-1021 TRISEEEKARITQEV
+1021 
-1036 QQKSLE
+1036 
-1042 DEQAIYEK
+1042 
-1050 KTEQFNKMKETI
+1050 KETLLM
-1062 TGSAQAM
+1062 SV
-1069 GEAMAQLFTDEETD
+1069 
-1083 FGDFMGNILTIMLDA
+1083 DA
-1098 LEKQLIAQQAAAI
+1098 LEKVVEICVVEVMARNLAATAPFSFIGAAKAALQIAAI
-1111 AAVTIN
+1111 KA
-1117 DISTKGFAGL
+1117 GFAVVKGL
-1127 ATAAAKI
+1127 I
-1134 ALITAAFETAKV
+1134 
-1146 VLGNFYTGGY
+1146 GNFYTGGY
-1156 TGGGQWDEPKGIVH
+1156 TGGGAWDEPKGVVH

-1202 STLSATDISRV
+1202 STLSAADISRV
-1213 LPGTGGTQT
+1213 LPGANGGQT
-1222 VVVQNDNPELMR
+1222 IVVQNDNPELMR
-1234 LIKDNAS
+1234 LIAECSQTMQMVHERFRYPIKAAVSVSGRDGIDQATKDFNS
-1241 VILALK
+1241 
-1247 DRMDIPTL
+1247 MNN
-1255 SYVRASGDMSIE
+1255 
-1267 EAQKLLAKMK
+1267 
-1277 SNVSRTKN
+1277 NVSR
-1285 VQ
+1285 